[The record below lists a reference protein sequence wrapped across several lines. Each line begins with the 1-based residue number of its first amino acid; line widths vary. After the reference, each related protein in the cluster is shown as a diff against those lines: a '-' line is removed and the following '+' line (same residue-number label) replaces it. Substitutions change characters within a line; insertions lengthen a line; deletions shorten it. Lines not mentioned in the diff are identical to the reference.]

1 VNRQVCRLREIRI
14 TFLPHAL
21 ERMAEYGVAEEEVR
35 LVVGQPDAEGTAN
48 LGRRYAQKV
57 IGHRRIRV
65 VYNRGTDEAVVVTV
79 MLLRREGSG
88 S

>member
-1 VNRQVCRLREIRI
+1 
-14 TFLPHAL
+14 
-21 ERMAEYGVAEEEVR
+21 M
-35 LVVGQPDAEGTAN
+35 VVGQPDAEGTAN

>member
-1 VNRQVCRLREIRI
+1 MNGQLRRLRGMRI

-21 ERMAEYGVAEEEVR
+21 ERMAEYAVTDEEVR
-35 LVVGQPDAEGTAN
+35 LIVGQPDDEGTAN
-48 LGRRYAQKV
+48 PGRHYAQKV

-79 MLLRREGSG
+79 MLRRREGSG

>member
-1 VNRQVCRLREIRI
+1 M
-14 TFLPHAL
+14 